1 VNTLKTLVLASLA
14 TVVLPAAA
22 LAQEPDA
29 EGSKD
34 HPLFTRMPGYYISR
48 YEETEFEGHAF
59 WVGEQQVQVEG
70 HLTHIRYALQ
80 GGAKEPSRIQILR
93 NYEAAITRIGGKV
106 TRSDY
111 DGSSFLKVARDGR
124 EIWVHVDA
132 YITSEWTLWIVE
144 KAAMKQDV
152 TANADAWRADIA
164 STGRAV
170 VYGIL
175 FDTDKATL
183 RPESETALAEI
194 ASLLAGNASLNL
206 LVVGHTD
213 MSGDLGHNM
222 KLSEDRAAAVVA
234 ALVAKHGV
242 GGARL
247 KGCGVGPLAPVA
259 PNDTEEGRAKNRRV
273 ELVKR

>member
-1 VNTLKTLVLASLA
+1 VTTLRALTF
-14 TVVLPAAA
+14 AA
-22 LAQEPDA
+22 LAVVVVPAAGLAQEADV

-48 YEETEFEGHAF
+48 YEEKDFEVHSF
-59 WVGEQQVQVEG
+59 WVGEQEVPVEG
-70 HLTHIRYALQ
+70 RLTNIRYAVKS
-80 GGAKEPSRIQILR
+80 GAKEATRLQILR
-93 NYEAAITRIGGKV
+93 NYEAAITKIGGKV

-111 DGSSFLKVARDGR
+111 DGSSFLKVTKTGK

-132 YITSEWTLWIVE
+132 YITSEWGLWIVE

-152 TANADAWRADIA
+152 TANADAWRDDIA
-164 STGRAV
+164 RIGRAV

-175 FDTDKATL
+175 FDTDQATL
-183 RPESETALAEI
+183 KPESSAVLREI
-194 ASLLAGNASLNL
+194 ATLLSRDPSLNL

-213 MSGDLGHNM
+213 MTGEFAHNV

-234 ALVAKHGV
+234 ALVGTHGV
-242 GGARL
+242 AAGRL
-247 KGCGVGPLAPVA
+247 KAYGVGPLAPVA
-259 PNDTEEGRAKNRRV
+259 SNGDEDGRAKNRRV